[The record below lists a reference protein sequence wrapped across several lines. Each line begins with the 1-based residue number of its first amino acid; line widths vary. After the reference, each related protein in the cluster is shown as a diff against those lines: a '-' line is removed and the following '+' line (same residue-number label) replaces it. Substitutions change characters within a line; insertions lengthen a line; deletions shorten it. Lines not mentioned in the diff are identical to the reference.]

1 MFKIRQWDVGKSK
14 EGLTNTFVYE
24 TNICREYFTK
34 MKTDKDFSAL
44 TKKLQALNNN
54 LYSQIINFSGIDEKG
69 MKLEYYNNTYINVED
84 MDSLQNK
91 VLYITG
97 LPASGKSELAEKL
110 SKEYEIPVIGL
121 DELANNDF
129 DFSNKTI
136 QKYFEASQSS
146 KYEAYSGNEA
156 ENFLHWLKTA
166 KNTAKVIVEG
176 YQIYDIQFKTS
187 GKFYN
192 SMLKNNKISMTIVNP
207 RLQTVIQN
215 RITRD
220 SVDQAFASQQTNTE
234 FQKLKK
240 AFPNLIKTTENLCL

>member
-1 MFKIRQWDVGKSK
+1 
-14 EGLTNTFVYE
+14 
-24 TNICREYFTK
+24 
-34 MKTDKDFSAL
+34 MKYDFSDL
-44 TKKLQALNNN
+44 TKQLQALNNK
-54 LYSQIINFSGIDEKG
+54 LHSQIVNFSGIDEKG
-69 MKLEYYNNTYINVED
+69 MRLEYYNNTYINVDD
-84 MDSLQNK
+84 MNSLQNN
-91 VLYITG
+91 VLYITW

-110 SKEYEIPVIGL
+110 SKEYGIPLIGL
-121 DELANNDF
+121 DELANTNF
-129 DFSNKTI
+129 DYANKTI

-146 KYEAYSGNEA
+146 DYEVYSGNEA

-192 SMLKNNKISMTIVNP
+192 SMLKNEKISMIIVNP
-207 RLQTVIQN
+207 SLNTIIQN

-220 SVDQAFASQQTNTE
+220 GVDKHFAEQQTKEE

-240 AFPNLIKTTENLCL
+240 AFPHLEKTAHPRHAELDSASV